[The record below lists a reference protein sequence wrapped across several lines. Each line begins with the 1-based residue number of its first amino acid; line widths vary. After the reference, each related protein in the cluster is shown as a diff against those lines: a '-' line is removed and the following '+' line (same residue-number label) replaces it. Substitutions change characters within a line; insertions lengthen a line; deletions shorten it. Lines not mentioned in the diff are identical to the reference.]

1 MSSVFTSVIIPA
13 AGFGERMGATIG
25 KQFLLLHDKPILV
38 HTLERFQQSN
48 DIHEIIVATQASSFG
63 IIEEFR
69 ERYALTK
76 LRPPVEGGARRQDS
90 IANALRFIDEQ
101 AEIVA
106 VHDAVRPF
114 VHLRE
119 ISQSIDTARHFGAS
133 IVAVR
138 AKDTMKQAS
147 TDGRV
152 ERTLNRSSLWS
163 VQTPQTFRRKIIIDA
178 YAHAAKVDITAT
190 DDSYL
195 AEQIGILPIIVEGSY
210 ENIKITTPDDLLL
223 AELLSKRFIP

>member
-1 MSSVFTSVIIPA
+1 MFTSVIIPA

-25 KQFLLLHDKPILV
+25 KQFLMLNEKPIIV
-38 HTLERFQQSN
+38 HTLERFEQCSIVN
-48 DIHEIIVATQASSFG
+48 EIIVATQKDSFSL
-63 IIEEFR
+63 IEEMR
-69 ERYALTK
+69 KKYTLTK
-76 LRPPVEGGARRQDS
+76 LRAPVEGGKRRQDS
-90 IANALRFIDEQ
+90 ISNALRAVSRD
-101 AEIVA
+101 AEIII

-119 ISQSIDTARHFGAS
+119 ITQSVETAKYYGAS

-138 AKDTMKQAS
+138 AKDTMKQAT

-152 ERTLNRSSLWS
+152 EKTLNRSSLWG
-163 VQTPQTFRRKIIIDA
+163 VQTPQSFQRKILFDA
-178 YAHAAKVDITAT
+178 YEFAEKNDISAT
-190 DDSYL
+190 DDSFL
-195 AEQIGILPIIVEGSY
+195 VEQIGVSPIIVEGSY

>member
-1 MSSVFTSVIIPA
+1 VFTSVIIPA
-13 AGFGERMGATIG
+13 AGFGERMGATIS
-25 KQFLLLHDKPILV
+25 KQFLMLNDKPILV
-38 HTLERFQQSN
+38 HTLDRFERCG
-48 DIHEIIVATQASSFG
+48 DIDEIIVATQRSSFS
-63 IIEEFR
+63 IIEDIR
-69 ERYALTK
+69 SKYGMTK
-76 LRPPVEGGARRQDS
+76 LRPPVEGGERRQDS
-90 IANALRFIDEQ
+90 IANALRYVDPRTAI
-101 AEIVA
+101 IA

-119 ISQSIDTARHFGAS
+119 ISQSIETARYFGAS
-133 IVAVR
+133 IIAVR

-163 VQTPQTFRRKIIIDA
+163 VQTPQTFQRKILEDA
-178 YAHAAKVDITAT
+178 YAHAAANDIVAT
-190 DDSYL
+190 DDSFL
-195 AEQIGILPIIVEGSY
+195 AEQIGIHPIIVEGSY

>member
-1 MSSVFTSVIIPA
+1 MGVSVIIPA

-25 KQFLLLHDKPILV
+25 KQFLLLDGKPVLV
-38 HTLERFQQSN
+38 HTLERFQQCGMV
-48 DIHEIIVATQASSFG
+48 DEIIVSTQRSSFTL
-63 IIEEFR
+63 IEEITAQ
-69 ERYALTK
+69 YALTK
-76 LRPPVEGGARRQDS
+76 LRPPVEGGQRRQDS
-90 IANALRFIDEQ
+90 IANALRSIDAQ
-101 AEIVA
+101 SDIIV

-114 VHLRE
+114 VHIKE
-119 ISQSIDTARHFGAS
+119 INQSIETAKYFGAS

-152 ERTLNRSSLWS
+152 EKTLNRSSLWS
-163 VQTPQTFRRKIIIDA
+163 VQTPQTFQRQILIDA
-178 YAHAAKVDITAT
+178 YANAEKLNITAT

-195 AEQIGILPIIVEGSY
+195 VEQLGVSPIIVEGSY

-223 AELLSKRFIP
+223 AEMLSQRFVP

>member
-1 MSSVFTSVIIPA
+1 MFVSVIIPA

-25 KQFLLLHDKPILV
+25 KQFLLLDGKPILV
-38 HTLERFQQSN
+38 HTLERFQACEAV
-48 DIHEIIVATQASSFG
+48 DEVIVVTQKTSFAL
-63 IIEEFR
+63 IDEVKQK
-69 ERYALTK
+69 YNLTK
-76 LRPPVEGGARRQDS
+76 LKLPVEGGLRRQDS
-90 IANALRFIDEQ
+90 IANALKTVDTRV
-101 AEIVA
+101 EIVS

-119 ISQSIDTARHFGAS
+119 ITQSIETAKYFGAS

-138 AKDTMKQAS
+138 AKDTIKQAA

-163 VQTPQTFRRKIIIDA
+163 VQTPQTFQKKILCDA
-178 YAHAAKVDITAT
+178 YEFAVKNNITAT
-190 DDSYL
+190 DDSFL
-195 AEQIGILPIIVEGSY
+195 AEQIGVSPIIVEGSY

-223 AELLSKRFIP
+223 AELLLKRFVA

>member
-1 MSSVFTSVIIPA
+1 MFASVIIPA

-25 KQFLLLHDKPILV
+25 KQFLLLNEKPILV
-38 HTLERFQQSN
+38 HTLERFQSCA
-48 DIHEIIVATQASSFG
+48 DIQEIIVATQRSSFP
-63 IIEEFR
+63 IIEEFKKK
-69 ERYALTK
+69 YSLSK
-76 LRPPVEGGARRQDS
+76 LKAPVEGGERRQDS
-90 IANALRFIDEQ
+90 IANALKVVDAD
-101 AEIVA
+101 AEIIS

-119 ISQSIDTARHFGAS
+119 ITQSIETAKYFGAS

-152 ERTLNRSSLWS
+152 ERTLNRASLWN
-163 VQTPQTFRRKIIIDA
+163 VQTPQSFQRKILVDA
-178 YAHAAKVDITAT
+178 YDFAFRNDIVAT

-195 AEQIGILPIIVEGSY
+195 AEEIGILPIIVEGSY

-223 AELLSKRFIP
+223 AELLAKRFIP